1 MKLTANVNLLFFISI
16 FALKWCINSHLKHF
30 ILFRQSSKEISLFII
45 LILYIHNIWLIF
57 CWKIIIKILLWSE
70 RTLFPTVKFT
80 FMLKMINSYLFFF
93 WTAFKA
99 KFLVWAL
106 SYLDVY
112 QTLALNKGKPRR
124 SHIIH
129 SLCKINAC
137 TPMTA
142 WFNFLL
148 SFSVA
153 RCHGHRR
160 RAVVILAATIWT
172 SAALSMK
179 QTATKSHDLIKSLFC
194 L

>member
-1 MKLTANVNLLFFISI
+1 
-16 FALKWCINSHLKHF
+16 
-30 ILFRQSSKEISLFII
+30 
-45 LILYIHNIWLIF
+45 
-57 CWKIIIKILLWSE
+57 
-70 RTLFPTVKFT
+70 
-80 FMLKMINSYLFFF
+80 
-93 WTAFKA
+93 
-99 KFLVWAL
+99 LVI
-106 SYLDVY
+106 YLDMY
-112 QTLALNKGKPRR
+112 QTLALNKGKPRL

-153 RCHGHRR
+153 RCHGHQW

-179 QTATKSHDLIKSLFC
+179 LTAPKSHDLIKSLFC
-194 L
+194 LQTGWHCAMIKRSNVFIAYLQFQGETPLTIYVRHTIRSVILTKQTILKWLKNACERNTLDSRMLLACGPQKAIALDRMAS